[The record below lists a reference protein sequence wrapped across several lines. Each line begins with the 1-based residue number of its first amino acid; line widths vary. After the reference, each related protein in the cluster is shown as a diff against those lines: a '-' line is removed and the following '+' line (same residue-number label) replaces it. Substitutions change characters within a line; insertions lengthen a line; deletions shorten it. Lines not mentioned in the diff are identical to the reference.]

1 MSDAKTVY
9 RTTVW
14 AQKQKAFFDSVIL
27 KKISNGMKRAQKYK
41 NDWQA
46 VNINTFVEKFVPNPI
61 ITVDLGKIYFTSQ
74 DGKLA
79 VIADL
84 GGTYCRLADL
94 TKGKKPFYLDI
105 NGNDPSNYT
114 DSRGKQHGRSKDD
127 KMKITHFRIKK
138 WHEMEKQLPAVIYDF
153 GKK

>member
-14 AQKQKAFFDSVIL
+14 TQKQKAFFDSAIL

-41 NDWQA
+41 KDWQA

-74 DGKLA
+74 DGKFA

-84 GGTYCRLADL
+84 AAHIADSRTL
-94 TKGKKPFYLDI
+94 QKGK
-105 NGNDPSNYT
+105 
-114 DSRGKQHGRSKDD
+114 SRFTL
-127 KMKITHFRIKK
+127 I
-138 WHEMEKQLPAVIYDF
+138 
-153 GKK
+153 